1 MIKSLSTIFLFV
13 LSTLAVQ
20 AQNDIS
26 VRIEVPAE
34 VVAGQ
39 EFLVS
44 VEIEK
49 GNLEEFSRFQQELPA
64 GFTAVQDN
72 SGAADFSFDNQ
83 RVRFIWLKLP
93 AQANLSISYRVKVQE
108 RLKGNL
114 TLFGEFSYVENNERR
129 SILIDKKSVN
139 ILPSPD
145 IAAADQVDIKDFAA
159 IMAAEQEDMASTI
172 DVTAIRQIPYAS
184 KTGNDI
190 MVHLLVY
197 KKTMNKFAKIEEI
210 IPDGFEAKS
219 MESADGL
226 FTFKDGVAKYVWMNL
241 PEEPG
246 FKVSYRLI
254 PESGKTLNDLGIDGT
269 LSYIQE
275 GRNIEVKVIQEDL
288 DLSGVNSENV
298 AAVVAAIGKGE
309 TIPPLA
315 KEEKPV
321 TVVKPPPVEKPP
333 EEKQPDK
340 KDPVVKETRTTA
352 GTGSSRIPKAQ
363 LLGISDGVYFRVQI
377 AATKRLQDAA
387 SIFAKFRFSKP
398 VLIES
403 HQGYYKYSVGSYPNY
418 SQAQT
423 FKNTA
428 ASKGISGSFIVA
440 YRNGNR
446 IDIMDALQA
455 TGGK

>member
-1 MIKSLSTIFLFV
+1 MIKSLSTIFLF
-13 LSTLAVQ
+13 LLCSLAVH
-20 AQNDIS
+20 AQNEIS
-26 VRIEVPAE
+26 VRMEVPQE

-64 GFTAVQDN
+64 GFTAVQEN

-93 AQANLSISYRVKVQE
+93 AQAILSISYRVKVQE

-129 SILIDKKSVN
+129 SIVIDKKSVN

-145 IAAADQVDIKDFAA
+145 VAAADQVEIKDFAA
-159 IMAAEQEDMASTI
+159 IMSAEQADVASSI
-172 DVTAIRQIPYAS
+172 SVTAIRQLPFAS

-190 MVHLLVY
+190 MVHILVY
-197 KKTMNKFAKIEEI
+197 KKSMNKFAKIEER

-226 FTFKDGVAKYVWMNL
+226 FTFKNGVAKYVWMNL

-254 PESGKTLNDLGIDGT
+254 PEAGKTLNDLVVDGT

-275 GRNIEVKVIQEDL
+275 GRNIEVKVIQEDI
-288 DLSGVNSENV
+288 DLSGVNSENA
-298 AAVVAAIGKGE
+298 AAVVAAISKGE
-309 TIPPLA
+309 TVPVQ
-315 KEEKPV
+315 KVEKQV
-321 TVVKPPPVEKPP
+321 TLVKPPPVE
-333 EEKQPDK
+333 EKK
-340 KDPVVKETRTTA
+340 EPVLKETRATT
-352 GTGSSRIPKAQ
+352 GTGSSGIPKTQ
-363 LLGISDGVYFRVQI
+363 LLAVSDGVYFRVQL

-387 SIFAKFRFSKP
+387 SSFSKFRFSRP

-418 SQAQT
+418 SQART
-423 FKNTA
+423 SRNTA
-428 ASKGISGSFIVA
+428 ASKGISGAFIVA
-440 YRNGNR
+440 YRNGRR

>member
-13 LSTLAVQ
+13 LCAFTVQ
-20 AQNDIS
+20 AQNEIT
-26 VRIEVPAE
+26 VRMNVPQE

-64 GFTAVQDN
+64 GFTAVQEN

-93 AQANLSISYRVKVQE
+93 AQANLSFSYKVKVQE

-114 TLFGEFSYVENNERR
+114 ILFGEFSYVENNERR
-129 SILIDKKSVN
+129 SVVIDKKSIN

-145 IAAADQVDIKDFAA
+145 IAAAEQVDIKDFAA
-159 IMAAEQEDMASTI
+159 IMAAEQEDVASSI
-172 DVTAIRQIPYAS
+172 EVTAIRQVPYPS

-190 MVHLLVY
+190 MVHILVY
-197 KKTMNKFAKIEEI
+197 KKSMNKFAKIEET
-210 IPDGFEAKS
+210 IPEGFEAKS

-254 PESGKTLNDLGIDGT
+254 PEAGKTLNDLGIDGV

-275 GRNIEVKVIQEDL
+275 GRNIEVKVIQEDI
-288 DLSGVNSENV
+288 DLSGVNSENAAAIV
-298 AAVVAAIGKGE
+298 AAVSKGE
-309 TIPPLA
+309 AIPVA
-315 KEEKPV
+315 RVEKPV
-321 TVVKPPPVEKPP
+321 TVVKPPPVEDKPV
-333 EEKQPDK
+333 Q
-340 KDPVVKETRTTA
+340 KDPVVKETRTTT
-352 GTGSSRIPKAQ
+352 GTGPSGIPKGQ
-363 LLGISDGVYFRVQI
+363 LLPVYDGVYFRVQL
-377 AATKRLQDAA
+377 AATKRLGNAQRN
-387 SIFAKFRFSKP
+387 FGKYRFSRP

-403 HQGYYKYSVGSYPNY
+403 HQGYYKYTVGSYPNY

-428 ASKGISGSFIVA
+428 IRKGVSGAFIIA
-440 YRNGNR
+440 YRSGKR
-446 IDIMDALQA
+446 IDVMEALRV